1 MAVWHKRSMTK
12 KTGGKTRRYRKSRKY
27 DLGSEFSEPEVG
39 DQRIRVIRTRGGNN
53 KSRVKRSETV
63 NLAVDGEVKKAEIEQ
78 VLENPANP
86 NFVRRSLLT
95 KGTIVDTSEGKAKIT
110 SRPGQN
116 GVVNAVPVEE

>member
-39 DQRIRVIRTRGGNN
+39 EQRIKVKDVRGGNTKN
-53 KSRVKRSETV
+53 RVKRTETV
-63 NLAVDGEVKKAEIEQ
+63 NLAVDGEVKEVEIED
-78 VLENPANP
+78 VVENPANP

-95 KGTIVDTSEGKAKIT
+95 KGTVIQTPEGKARVT
-110 SRPGQN
+110 SRPGQE
-116 GVVNAVPVEE
+116 GVVNASLVEE